1 MEAGERCN
9 RCQRSLRNAK
19 RCKHPNSL
27 LWQSRRPSSESVHAP
42 TVYEYSS
49 TKRAWRL
56 TTSDIFKS
64 KRAIVRQEQ
73 SATLTWYAKR
83 HNTTNDTMMVSR
95 VENPP
100 LLLSSNQDE
109 RQPQV
114 SFRYC
119 RHVVKITRQQQ
130 SRAVHFHIV
139 PHVAKSYYLMMGVAT
154 ARVAVVS
161 LLLATANK
169 TAQET
174 FVSRLRG
181 VTSDREENVLKY
193 HGSSNWRGVS
203 TQHSEWNIFF

>member
-1 MEAGERCN
+1 M
-9 RCQRSLRNAK
+9 QSLSK
-19 RCKHPNSL
+19 RRKHPNSL
-27 LWQSRRPSSESVHAP
+27 LWQSRRTSSESVHAP

-95 VENPP
+95 RVANPP

-109 RQPQV
+109 GQPQV

-130 SRAVHFHIV
+130 NRAVHFHIV

-154 ARVAVVS
+154 AGSNGCCFVAWPPPTKQHKRH
-161 LLLATANK
+161 LCLAWEERLQTGKKTCWNTTALQ
-169 TAQET
+169 TE
-174 FVSRLRG
+174 G
-181 VTSDREENVLKY
+181 
-193 HGSSNWRGVS
+193 GVS
-203 TQHSEWNIFF
+203 THNIRNGIYFFLIQ